1 MPALTEC
8 APRFATSRSGERET
22 LGRAAVRVAEVLGRP
37 LMPWQRRVVNVAL
50 EVNAAGRLVYGDVVL
65 TVPRQ
70 SGKSFLL
77 LVLQLTRALL
87 EPRSSIVYSA
97 QSALDARKKL
107 ADDWLPMVLAS
118 PLASQVTPFL
128 APGREAMR
136 FANGSL
142 QQLVASTATAGHGLV
157 VDLGILDEAFSQ
169 RDARWE
175 QAIRP
180 AQMTRPDPQLWI
192 VSTAGV
198 LSTSEYLWERVQGGR
213 LAVEADV
220 REALAYFEWSAEDDA
235 DPADPETWRS
245 CMPALGH
252 TVSEDTVA
260 VAQRSMPRGEFARAY
275 LNRWVAVTGEALIGV
290 EHWQSLAEPDA
301 PRPEWVVFAVDIS
314 PQNRSAA
321 IVAVGQD
328 GDLLRLAVL
337 ESGPNTEWL
346 PGALERLC
354 GEYGSPQVL
363 VDGRAVAASLP
374 EIERAA
380 GFKVTELAAREVA
393 QAAEFF
399 LKLTNESRLRHR
411 GERELTIAIDS
422 AAQRPLADSWAWSRR
437 RSAGDISPLVAA
449 SLGVSFWHG
458 AWGSA

>member
-8 APRFATSRSGERET
+8 APRYATARSPERET
-22 LGRAAVRVAEVLGRP
+22 LGRAAVRVAQVLGRP
-37 LMPWQRRVVNVAL
+37 LMPWQRRVVDVAL

-70 SGKSFLL
+70 SGKSYLL
-77 LVLQLTRALL
+77 LVLQLTRGLL

-118 PLASQVTPFL
+118 PLGSQVTPFL
-128 APGREAMR
+128 APGREALR

-198 LSTSEYLWERVQGGR
+198 RSTSEYLWERVQSGR

-220 REALAYFEWSAEDDA
+220 RDALAYFEWSAEDDA
-235 DPADPETWRS
+235 DPADAETWRG

-260 VAQRSMPRGEFARAY
+260 VAQKSMARSEFARGY
-275 LNRWVAVTGEALIGV
+275 LNRWVAAGADPIVELAAWEA
-290 EHWQSLAEPDA
+290 LAEPDA
-301 PRPEWVVFAVDIS
+301 AKPDWTVLGVDVS
-314 PQNRSAA
+314 PKGASAA
-321 IVAVGQD
+321 IVAVGER
-328 GDLLRLAVL
+328 GGLLYGAVL
-337 ESGPNTEWL
+337 EAGEGTDWL
-346 PGALERLC
+346 LPALGRRLED
-354 GEYGSPQVL
+354 GQYVV
-363 VDGRAVAASLP
+363 VDERAVEALLHEIKSLAGVGRVIALGARDVSAACAFWLR
-374 EIERAA
+374 I
-380 GFKVTELAAREVA
+380 V
-393 QAAEFF
+393 
-399 LKLTNESRLRHR
+399 NEGKLRHR
-411 GERELTIAIDS
+411 GESELLVALDG
-422 AAQRPLADSWAWSRR
+422 AGQRTLGDGWAWSRAK
-437 RSAGDISPLVAA
+437 SGSDIS
-449 SLGVSFWHG
+449 SLCALTWGVEFYRGS
-458 AWGSA
+458 WGTT